1 MTENE
6 IQTEFNDQNHEE
18 EDGVFRIKRSAL
30 YAMLL
35 PLALV
40 TGLAIGY
47 LIWGQEPE
55 QPAVVQQP
63 ASTEGPAAVVLGNP
77 TAPPSPP
84 DLRSQQ
90 GQIRLE
96 VSEDDDAV
104 LGPVDAPVTII
115 EFSDYRCPYCK
126 RWHNESLGP
135 LFELYPDQIRLIY
148 RDFPVVGGF
157 EAALAAECA
166 GEQGDYY
173 AYHDLLFAGEYDQL
187 GTEAY
192 AAYAEQLGMDADQLL
207 TCVEEGTFAEEV
219 EADARYA
226 ASLGVSGTPTF
237 FINGIPLVG
246 AQPIDTFIQIIDAE
260 LATQ

>member
-1 MTENE
+1 MTENDMHDE
-6 IQTEFNDQNHEE
+6 LSVEE
-18 EDGVFRIKRSAL
+18 SNQDDGVFRINRSAL
-30 YAMLL
+30 YATLL
-35 PLALV
+35 PLAFV
-40 TGLAIGY
+40 TGLALGFV
-47 LIWGQEPE
+47 IWGQPTEVAVA
-55 QPAVVQQP
+55 QSPA
-63 ASTEGPAAVVLGNP
+63 AIEEEAAVVVGNP

-104 LGPVDAPVTII
+104 LGPEIAPITII
-115 EFSDYRCPYCK
+115 EFSDFRCPFCK
-126 RWHNESLGP
+126 RWHNESLTP
-135 LFELYPDQIRLIY
+135 LLERYPDQIRLIY

-173 AYHDLLFAGEYDQL
+173 AYHDLLFSGEFEDL
-187 GTEAY
+187 SFEAFT
-192 AAYAEQLGMDADQLL
+192 AYAEQLGLDSDLL
-207 TCVEEGTFAEEV
+207 SSCVEAGTYTDEV

-226 ASLGVSGTPTF
+226 ASLGVTGTPTF

-246 AQPIDTFIQIIDAE
+246 AQPIDAFIQIIDSE